1 MQARA
6 FLGSVVSIAML
17 SAGLAEARIVP
28 KQIKYAQGG
37 TNFEG
42 VLVFDDAKPGPH
54 PGILV
59 LPEWWGVNNYAKNRA
74 RQLAE
79 MGYIAFVADMYGGGK
94 ATSDPKQAEAWSG
107 EVYSKPGAL
116 AARSKAA
123 LDALRNEQ
131 GVDKAHLGAIGFCF
145 GGTALLKLVYSG
157 EKLDGA
163 VVFHGGLVAPD
174 ANEQKQIH
182 ASLAILHGAEDT
194 FTKPEEIDKMR
205 KALEGAKADW
215 YMVTYAQAQHAFTNP
230 DADKFKIPGI
240 GYNATAAKRSWEE
253 MQRFFDEKF
262 GAKKK

>member
-6 FLGSVVSIAML
+6 IFLSLVLAALL
-17 SAGLAEARIVP
+17 SAGFAEARVVP
-28 KQIKYAQGG
+28 KPVKYTLDG
-37 TNFEG
+37 THYEG
-42 VLVFDDAKPGPH
+42 VLVFDDAKPGPR
-54 PGILV
+54 PGVLV
-59 LPEWWGVNNYAKNRA
+59 LPEWWGLNDYAKNRA

-94 ATSDPKQAEAWSG
+94 VTRDVKQAEAWSG
-107 EVYSKPGAL
+107 EVYSKPGAF

-163 VVFHGGLVAPD
+163 VVFHGGLMAPD

-194 FTKPEEIDKMR
+194 FTKPEEIEKMK

-230 DADKFKIPGI
+230 EADKFKIPGI
-240 GYNATAAKRSWEE
+240 GYNEKAAKRSWAE
-253 MQRFFDEKF
+253 MEHFFRVQL
-262 GAKKK
+262 GR